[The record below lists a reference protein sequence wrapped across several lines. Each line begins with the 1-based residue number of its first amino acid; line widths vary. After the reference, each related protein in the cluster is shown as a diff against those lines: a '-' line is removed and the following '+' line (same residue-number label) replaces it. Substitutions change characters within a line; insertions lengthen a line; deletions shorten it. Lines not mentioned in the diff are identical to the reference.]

1 MKENLWNDGWK
12 EWDLWKGGVESRKRL
27 LVEAFVRKGEDW

>member
-1 MKENLWNDGWK
+1 MEGA
-12 EWDLWKGGVESRKRL
+12 GFVERGAESGERL

>member
-1 MKENLWNDGWK
+1 ME
-12 EWDLWKGGVESRKRL
+12 GVGFVERGAESRKRL